1 MTSLYLHIP
10 FCSSKCFYCSFSSF
24 PGMQEIHDRY
34 VSALLTQIGGSSS
47 ERGERVLQTLFV
59 GGGTPTV
66 LRPEKLVEIIQACRN
81 HYTFSEQAEISIEA
95 NPGTVDR
102 ASLEMLRECG
112 VNRLSIGVQSF
123 NDDDLQVLGRMHCA
137 EKSRQSLEDA
147 REAGF
152 DNISLDLMYG
162 LPGQGFES
170 WRANLEQAVKLR
182 PQHLSLYQLSIE
194 EGTGFYDQYRAG
206 RLELPDDEEILGM
219 EQFTREYLSSHGI
232 QQYEISNYARPGY
245 ECRHN
250 IGYWENE
257 EFVGCGAGAAGFTG
271 GRRYKLITD
280 PLRYCLAMERGENV
294 VEGDEILDTE
304 ASFRETVVM
313 GLRLLRGVDKKRL
326 FERFGLTLDG
336 QYGSILTELV
346 GRGLL
351 EENRDF
357 LRLSARGRRFA
368 NQVMAELV

>member
-1 MTSLYLHIP
+1 
-10 FCSSKCFYCSFSSF
+10 
-24 PGMQEIHDRY
+24 MQEIHDRY
-34 VSALLTQIGGSSS
+34 VSALLAQIGGSGGDL
-47 ERGERVLQTLFV
+47 GERILHTLFV

-66 LRPEKLVEIIQACRN
+66 LRTEKLVEIIEACRK

-102 ASLEMLRECG
+102 TSLEMLRECG

-123 NDDDLQVLGRMHCA
+123 NDDDLRVLGRGHCA
-137 EKSRQSLEDA
+137 DKSRQSLEDA

-162 LPGQGFES
+162 LPAQGSES
-170 WRANLEQAVKLR
+170 WRATLEQAVKLR

-194 EGTGFYDQYRAG
+194 EGTGFYDQYRAS

-219 EQFTREYLSSHGI
+219 EQFTREYLASHGI
-232 QQYEISNYARPGY
+232 KQYEISNYARPGY

-257 EFVGCGAGAAGFTG
+257 EFVGCGAGAAGFEG
-271 GRRYKLITD
+271 GRRYKLISD
-280 PLRYCLAMERGENV
+280 PLRYCLAMERGGDV
-294 VEGDEILDTE
+294 VEGDEILDME

-326 FERFGLTLDG
+326 FERFGMTLAG
-336 QYGSILTELV
+336 QYGSILTALV

-351 EENRDF
+351 EESRDF

>member
-1 MTSLYLHIP
+1 
-10 FCSSKCFYCSFSSF
+10 
-24 PGMQEIHDRY
+24 MQEIHDRY

>member
-1 MTSLYLHIP
+1 MTRLYLHIP

-24 PGMQEIHDRY
+24 PDMQEIHDRY
-34 VSALLTQIGGSSS
+34 VAALLTQIGSSARQRS
-47 ERGERVLQTLFV
+47 DSGLETLFI

-66 LRPEKLVEIIQACRN
+66 LRTEKLVEIIQTCRE
-81 HYTFSEQAEISIEA
+81 HFSFSAQAEISIEA
-95 NPGTVDR
+95 NPGTIDR
-102 ASLEMLRECG
+102 ASLAMLRDCG

-123 NDDDLQVLGRMHCA
+123 NDDDLQVLGRRHCA
-137 EKSRQSLEDA
+137 EKSIQSLEDA
-147 REAGF
+147 RDAGF
-152 DNISLDLMYG
+152 DNVSLDLMYG
-162 LPGQGFES
+162 LPGQGFAS
-170 WRANLEQAVKLR
+170 WRANLQQAVKLR

-194 EGTGFYDQYRAG
+194 EGTGFSAQYRAG
-206 RLELPDDEEILGM
+206 RLELPDDEEIIGM
-219 EQFTREYLSSHGI
+219 EQFTREYLGSHGI
-232 QQYEISNYARPGY
+232 KHYEISNYARPGY

-257 EFVGCGAGAAGFTG
+257 EFVGYGAGAAGFVG

-280 PLRYCLAMERGENV
+280 PLRYCLAMESGGDA
-294 VEGDEILDTE
+294 VEEDERLDTE

-326 FERFGLTLDG
+326 FKRFGLRLDS
-336 QYGSILTELV
+336 QYGSILTELA
-346 GRGLL
+346 GKGLL